1 MKGNSGYGVTGNKQ
15 RRTRNLELETW
26 NLEFETWNYFM
37 NGITYKNPEYFYL
50 LLVLVPMLAWYL
62 WRYRKAGASIRYSST
77 MGFRAISKS
86 WKHYLRHLPFILQMA
101 GIALLTVAL
110 ARPQS
115 SNSWQNVTTEGI
127 DIVIALD
134 ISSSM
139 LARDFQPNRLEA
151 AKKVATEF
159 ISGRQNDKIGL
170 VVFSGESFTQCP
182 LTTDHAV
189 LINLF
194 QDIKT
199 GMIEDGTAIGN
210 GLATSVARLK
220 ESEAISRVIILL
232 TDGENNRG
240 VIAPETAAE
249 LAKTYGIR
257 VYTVGVGTIGT
268 APYPV
273 QTPFGVQMHDVE
285 VKIDEELMQ
294 KIADITGGRYFR
306 ATNNEKLVQIYAEID
321 QLEKSKIE
329 VKEYS
334 KRDEEF
340 ERFAMLAGIVLL
352 SGLFLKTT
360 VFRNI
365 P

>member
-1 MKGNSGYGVTGNKQ
+1 
-15 RRTRNLELETW
+15 
-26 NLEFETWNYFM
+26 M
-37 NGITYKNPEYFYL
+37 NHITFKNPEFFYL
-50 LLVLVPMLAWYL
+50 FLVLIPMIIWYIL
-62 WRYRKAGASIRYSST
+62 RQKKAGASIQFSST
-77 MGFRAISKS
+77 MGFAKIPKS
-86 WKHYLRHLPFILQMA
+86 WKYYFRHVLFIIQLAVMS
-101 GIALLTVAL
+101 LLIMVL

-115 SNSWQNVTTEGI
+115 SNNWQNVTTEGI

-139 LARDFQPNRLEA
+139 LARDFQPNRLDA
-151 AKKVATEF
+151 AKNVATEF
-159 ISGRQNDKIGL
+159 ISGRPTDKIGL

-194 QDIKT
+194 NDIES

-210 GLATSVARLK
+210 GLATAVARLK
-220 ESEAISRVIILL
+220 DSKAISRVVILL

-240 VIAPETAAE
+240 EIAPATAAE

-257 VYTVGVGTIGT
+257 VYTIGVGTIGT

-273 QTPFGVQMHDVE
+273 QVQTPFGTQTQIRDVE
-285 VKIDEELMQ
+285 VKIDEETLQ
-294 KIADITGGRYFR
+294 KIADITDGKYFR
-306 ATNNEKLVQIYAEID
+306 AVNNNKLVEIYKEID
-321 QLEKSKIE
+321 KLEKSKIE

-334 KRDEEF
+334 KKEEEF
-340 ERFAMLAGIVLL
+340 ERYALLAAFLLILGI
-352 SGLFLKTT
+352 FMKTT
-360 VFRNI
+360 IFRNI

>member
-1 MKGNSGYGVTGNKQ
+1 
-15 RRTRNLELETW
+15 
-26 NLEFETWNYFM
+26 M
-37 NGITYKNPEYFYL
+37 NGITFKNPEYFYL
-50 LLVLVPMLAWYL
+50 LFLLVPMLAWYMF
-62 WRYRKAGASIRYSST
+62 RFRKSGASIRFSSLA
-77 MGFRAISKS
+77 GFANVGKS
-86 WKHYLRHLPFILQMA
+86 WKHYLRHLPFVAQ
-101 GIALLTVAL
+101 LLGVSLLIVAL

-115 SNSWQNVTTEGI
+115 SNNWENVTTEGL
-127 DIVIALD
+127 DIVISLD

-139 LARDFQPNRLEA
+139 LAQDFQPNRLEA
-151 AKKVATEF
+151 AKDVATKF
-159 ISGRQNDKIGL
+159 IAGRPNDRMGL
-170 VVFSGESFTQCP
+170 VVFAGESFTQCP

-194 QDIKT
+194 RDIES

-220 ESEAISRVIILL
+220 ESNAISRVIILL

-240 VIAPETAAE
+240 EIAPVTAAE

-257 VYTVGVGTIGT
+257 VYTVGVGTIGQ

-273 QTPFGVQMHDVE
+273 QTPFGTQMQMAE
-285 VKIDEELMQ
+285 VKIDEPTLQ
-294 KIADITGGRYFR
+294 KIADITDGQYFR
-306 ATNNEKLVQIYAEID
+306 ATDNQSLVKIYENID

-334 KRDEEF
+334 RKQEEYQRYAILGF
-340 ERFAMLAGIVLL
+340 VVLLAGF
-352 SGLFLKTT
+352 FLKITL
-360 VFRNI
+360 FRHI